1 MAIKTRKKRVVVNG
15 KRFKVREGV
24 FKIFIGVI
32 VLYNVVLVFAIQQS
46 ESAMS
51 MHIPPRVSDF
61 LPIWLPQSSK

>member
-1 MAIKTRKKRVVVNG
+1 MVVNG

-46 ESAMS
+46 ESAIDI
-51 MHIPPRVSDF
+51 HICPLFWVSF
-61 LPIWLPQSSK
+61 LFRSPHSITWSSLCSANE